1 MSTQM
6 DALINAHLSQVVGLP
21 DVEYTAVIAIGTYQF
36 EALRVIMLTEKQNY
50 VEDMF
55 EEIMITVA
63 MTSNQYLK
71 AVNMGHEDM
80 SLTLITKGWETNLT
94 SKRTY
99 RAILV
104 NQRDERLEGNMQ
116 EVHSLDEADNKSLAV
131 VTLQLIDPA
140 AYNLRLKEI
149 GGIFRN
155 CDTMSVLKYCLASAR
170 LYDVFSKSNAIASI
184 SADDTY
190 QTATFKS
197 VVIPEGTKILQ
208 LPDFLHNTYG
218 VFNQGM
224 GCYLKNRCWYIF
236 APYNVLKFEKNVD
249 KLVLINV
256 PPTKYRSL
264 AANFKLEGKTTTIL
278 CTGETR
284 HMKQTSSEAL
294 NLGTGVKY
302 ADTAQLMTKM
312 SNKDGSPKLRPK
324 EYITE
329 YRSSNYMNANNL
341 APMIGYEDNPA
352 KQASYLAAR
361 GGDYVTLT
369 WERGTMDVL
378 VPGMPVKFITD
389 DTNGVR
395 VLYGTLLAAEKL
407 SNAPQGGMV
416 ETRHT
421 VTIKLVVFLKSV

>member
-1 MSTQM
+1 MSIQM

-21 DVEYTAVIAIGTYQF
+21 DLEYKAVIAVGKYQF
-36 EALRVIMLTEKQNY
+36 EAMRVIMITEKQNY
-50 VEDMF
+50 LEHMF
-55 EEIMITVA
+55 EETMITVTMQA
-63 MTSNQYLK
+63 NEYLM
-71 AVNMGHEDM
+71 AVNHGHEDM
-80 SLTLITKGWETNLT
+80 MLTLIKKGWESNLT

-104 NQRDERLEGNMQ
+104 NQRDQRLEGNMQ
-116 EVHSLDEADNKSLAV
+116 EVNDLMEADKKSIAT
-131 VTLQLIDPA
+131 VTMQLLDPA

-155 CDTMSVLKYCLASAR
+155 ADTMSVLKYCLASAR
-170 LYDVFSKSNAIASI
+170 LYDVMSKSNAVASI
-184 SADDTY
+184 SADDEY
-190 QTATFKS
+190 QTCTFKA
-197 VVIPEGTKILQ
+197 VVIPEGMKLLQ

-236 APYNVLKFEKNVD
+236 APFNVLKYQKNVD

-284 HMKQTSSEAL
+284 HIKQTSKEAL
-294 NLGTGVKY
+294 NQGTGVRY
-302 ADTAQLMTKM
+302 IDTGQLMTKM
-312 SNKDGSPKLRPK
+312 SSKEGAPKLKPK
-324 EYITE
+324 EYVTE
-329 YRSSNYMNANNL
+329 YRSSNYQNVNNL
-341 APMIGYEDNPA
+341 APTIGYEENPA

-361 GGDYVTLT
+361 GGDFVTVV

-378 VPGMPVKFITD
+378 IPGMPVKFMTD
-389 DTNGVR
+389 DVNGVR
-395 VLYGTLLAAEKL
+395 TLYGTLLSAEML
-407 SNAPQGGMV
+407 SNVPQGGMV

-421 VTIKLVVFLKSV
+421 VTIKMTLFLKSV